1 MTKKKNKMK
10 AMNDERQEQEDKK
23 QFRII
28 RKTKYK
34 LSDRSPYRWFIG
46 ALLPLGPC
54 SRAAAVICARNGRE
68 LRKVNLSASS
78 AMII

>member
-34 LSDRSPYRWFIG
+34 LSD
-46 ALLPLGPC
+46 
-54 SRAAAVICARNGRE
+54 
-68 LRKVNLSASS
+68 
-78 AMII
+78 